1 MNYITMAAEGDAIEY
16 LYTAEDPDVIVPR
29 DAINVIVANSA
40 TVIWFA
46 AFREHPKIA
55 TLFCPVGVETIED
68 GAFFQCRCLR
78 RVIML
83 GVREIETAAFGGCE
97 ALTDIECGKLEIIGR
112 KAFFE
117 CKSLRIIDLSAAK
130 IVQWHAFQR
139 CSALTD
145 VKFGKELETIGYG
158 AFNNCT
164 SLQRITI
171 PLKDNM
177 ITEDNT
183 FQECENLKHV
193 DLVEGQIHETIA
205 ALQLEE
211 WRNDMNEEIDSIN
224 QRLPTVDAGFDDDDD
239 DDYYHHVGLKALAIR
254 MWIRSVLDK
263 IIHYKAEHQR
273 IVGEAATYLQLALP
287 NDIVMKNVLP
297 FLELPSYTF
306 EGEESEG

>member
-1 MNYITMAAEGDAIEY
+1 MDA
-16 LYTAEDPDVIVPR
+16 T
-29 DAINVIVANSA
+29 
-40 TVIWFA
+40 
-46 AFREHPKIA
+46 
-55 TLFCPVGVETIED
+55 
-68 GAFFQCRCLR
+68 
-78 RVIML
+78 
-83 GVREIETAAFGGCE
+83 
-97 ALTDIECGKLEIIGR
+97 
-112 KAFFE
+112 
-117 CKSLRIIDLSAAK
+117 
-130 IVQWHAFQR
+130 
-139 CSALTD
+139 
-145 VKFGKELETIGYG
+145 FGKELETIEAG
-158 AFNNCT
+158 AFYNCT
-164 SLQRITI
+164 SLERITI

-273 IVGEAATYLQLALP
+273 LLDEEVATTLQFALP
-287 NDIVMKNVLP
+287 QDIVMNNVLP
-297 FLELPSYTF
+297 FLELPSLAHM
-306 EGEESEG
+306 